1 MSKLYQNSLEGFL
14 YEGVGTGEIRFL
26 IEGTLNGLASWN
38 NQTKRWEW
46 DKYTGSA
53 WRHNQV
59 DDTGEWTSLPFSSSG
74 TLLGG
79 ARIKGV
85 AISPYTSGTGER
97 ELYILEHCT
106 DLRTTIQIGDQTE
119 KLNLKILSRQMR
131 EGFMYFEVDDVLL
144 PAGLQAAVD
153 VYFKYS
159 GSDYRGYTCYSGSGQ
174 DIILNVYPFVP
185 PVESEEYN
193 PITNNVISNVEGTTA
208 RLVES
213 FDLRNVLIGSEEDA
227 ETVYNGWYAPWNSIA
242 EPPQYSQSL
251 DEDSASTGSFPPGI
265 VSRPTGG
272 GVTANAG
279 GALGIY
285 QVLPTVYLEKATGW
299 ASIPDSFYTSIAN
312 GSGRWL
318 GTKNAEYHTYLGD
331 KLKFTAENIDECKK
345 DIQQNADK
353 GNYLVSQGSPF
364 ILQSEDTGSVSMDIT
379 GTIQGIALRNSSIK
393 GELEGE
399 IHGEISGY
407 VTGIKL
413 AKNEVTHYS
422 SSVKIPNLEIYTK
435 NKVGIQGKGTILN
448 NNWERTGLVVT
459 GSSMSLEG
467 MTSFAGQCRFV
478 DTTASNQEVK
488 VRFQTASGDLYSLG
502 TITGSGEIRYPGSQ
516 EQESSR
522 QNLSDS
528 NYFYFQNG
536 NIERLLVSEIL
547 SGNLRIIPT
556 EQVYISGTVGNV
568 SKGISLHKFTGTL
581 NLENNTI
588 QAVNFEYADE
598 DGVVLS
604 NVETAE
610 QSAVVFDSF
619 TADAISISPDFSGKA
634 GFVLTNGQ
642 IDVSTDG
649 TTYVSLIT
657 QDQQTGLGTGSE
669 ATGSLP
675 NGISRFMA
683 TSQIVATGS
692 LPLPSWGFTKVR
704 DTIVSEKSESSE
716 EFRRADLAEGTAIIS
731 GSFEDFTLQGTRK
744 SLRAFKFMKLL
755 GSKIPQSDTQQAVQM
770 LSELET
776 GLSYARAAK
785 QRGTVETSSMT
796 PRIVS
801 KAIMPQRVYDA
812 IVTASLYK
820 VPGVTG
826 SVWTGSLPDRDLDF
840 YGDDTGSINYF
851 ISESENTVNRLS
863 DFLSGS
869 KIDTYYREQSG
880 QYTYVYLDCTG
891 TNYLKADIR
900 DFSGS
905 YVKLVGTPGS
915 QGSGLLSG
923 SYRQIWG
930 RFGDGTIIREQ
941 STIPILGIRQDRINQ
956 ILQAEYPIGV
966 QKIRRTPGVS
976 GVIYGAFDFAGYVD
990 GGYEGNMVEGII
1002 EGDMSGLVSGIV
1014 ETGSIQG
1021 GPVQVTGVSR
1031 GSFTGT
1037 VTAGSLEGAMKNITV
1052 TGNNLTNNLLLE
1064 GQIEGVEE
1072 FPLEGLLTGSVNQVV
1087 LSGECRYTLTGSAFG
1102 GQELK
1107 VHIPEE
1113 GMMTGDVNIS
1123 GEDWEGETTASVVLD
1138 LTGDNIGIEG
1148 YFAGSLSGSL
1158 VFGTSGKLF
1167 LPERVSSDSPEFSTS
1182 ESILS
1187 GQFEL
1192 SGSIKVSTSEDSSF
1206 SGGISAIPVDQ
1217 SVSGTFDVTVGY
1229 STDINV
1235 NITGSLDEFRGHAL
1249 TRGLIN
1255 VKSGTQGNLVEG
1267 HDRPFF
1273 TLRTFSGSI
1282 FPEDTTVEAVQN
1294 MNISDMVIE
1303 SLGFTSGMSLVQ
1315 YSTGSFGKIKEHEY
1329 VKNTLTLPQIGDIVY
1344 SSREGRS
1351 RVVSS
1356 KLYCPD
1362 LNALLTIND
1371 RGTVISE
1378 DYLAQVQ

>member
-26 IEGTLNGLASWN
+26 VEGTLNGLVSWN

-46 DKYTGSA
+46 DNYTGSA
-53 WRHNQV
+53 WKHNQV

-85 AISPYTSGTGER
+85 AISPYTSGTGEK

-106 DLRTTIQIGDQTE
+106 DLKTTIQIGDQTE
-119 KLNLKILSRQMR
+119 KLNLKILSRQMQG
-131 EGFMYFEVDDVLL
+131 GFMYFEVDDALL
-144 PAGLQAAVD
+144 PASLQAAVD

-159 GSDYRGYTCYSGSGQ
+159 GSDYKGYTCYSGSGQ
-174 DIILNVYPFVP
+174 DIILNMYPFVP

-193 PITNNVISNVEGTTA
+193 PIINNVISNVEGTTA
-208 RLVES
+208 RLVEP

-227 ETVYNGWYAPWNSIA
+227 ETIYDGWYAPWTSSV
-242 EPPQYSQSL
+242 EYSQSL
-251 DEDSASTGSFPPGI
+251 DGSSSYGT
-265 VSRPTGG
+265 RPTLGG
-272 GVTANAG
+272 KIANAG

-285 QVLPTVYLEKATGW
+285 QVLPTVYLERATGW
-299 ASIPDSFYTSIAN
+299 AFIPDSFYTSIAN
-312 GSGRWL
+312 SSGRWL
-318 GTKNAEYHTYLGD
+318 GTKNAEYHIYLGD

-364 ILQSEDTGSVSMDIT
+364 ILQSEDTGSISMDIT
-379 GTIQGIALRNSSIK
+379 GTIQGVALRSSSIK

-407 VTGIKL
+407 VTDIKL
-413 AKNEVTHYS
+413 TKNEVTYYS
-422 SSVKIPNLEIYTK
+422 SSVEIPNLEIYTG

-448 NNWERTGLVVT
+448 NNWERTGLAVT
-459 GSSMSLEG
+459 GSSMSLED
-467 MTSFAGQCRFV
+467 MTSFAGQCQFT

-502 TITGSGEIRYPGSQ
+502 TITGSGEIRYTGSQ
-516 EQESSR
+516 EQESLI

-556 EQVYISGTVGNV
+556 EQVYVSGTVGNV

-581 NLENNTI
+581 NLENNAI
-588 QAVNFEYADE
+588 QAVNFEYTDE

-610 QSAVVFDSF
+610 QSAVIFDSF

-634 GFVLTNGQ
+634 GFTLTNGQ
-642 IDVSTDG
+642 INISTDG

-675 NGISRFMA
+675 NGISRFME
-683 TSQIVATGS
+683 TTRS
-692 LPLPSWGFTKVR
+692 LPSWSFTKVR
-704 DTIVSEKSESSE
+704 DTIVSEESGSSGS
-716 EFRRADLAEGTAIIS
+716 FRRADLAEGTAIIS

-744 SLRAFKFMKLL
+744 SLRAFKFMKLP
-755 GSKIPQSDTQQAVQM
+755 GSGIPQSETQQAIQI

-785 QRGTVETSSMT
+785 QRGIIETSSIT

-801 KAIMPQRVYDA
+801 EAIMPQRVYDA
-812 IVTASLYK
+812 IEVASEYI
-820 VPGVTG
+820 VSGTTEP
-826 SVWTGSLPDRDLDF
+826 VWIEELPDRGLNF
-840 YGDDTGSINYF
+840 YGDNSEAIDQF
-851 ISESENTVNRLS
+851 ISRSENAVDRLS
-863 DFLSGS
+863 SFLSGS

-880 QYTYVYLDCTG
+880 QYTYAYLDCIG
-891 TNYLKADIR
+891 TNYLKADIK
-900 DFSGS
+900 DFFGS
-905 YVKLVGTPGS
+905 YVELSGTSGS
-915 QGSGLLSG
+915 QSNGLLSG
-923 SYRQIWG
+923 SYQRIWG
-930 RFGDGTIIREQ
+930 RFGDGTITRE
-941 STIPILGIRQDRINQ
+941 RITVRLSQELPNTGSFFRFRN
-956 ILQAEYPIGV
+956 I
-966 QKIRRTPGVS
+966 PGVS

-990 GGYEGNMVEGII
+990 GGCEGNMVEGII

-1031 GSFTGT
+1031 GSFSGT

-1052 TGNNLTNNLLLE
+1052 TGNNLTNNLLFE

-1087 LSGECRYTLTGSAFG
+1087 LPGECRYTLTGSAFG

-1138 LTGDNIGIEG
+1138 LTGDSIGIEG

-1167 LPERVSSDSPEFSTS
+1167 LPERVPSDSPEFSVS

-1192 SGSIKVSTSEDSSF
+1192 SGSTKVTTSEDSSF
-1206 SGGISAIPVDQ
+1206 SGRISAIPVDQ

-1235 NITGSLDEFRGHAL
+1235 NITGSLDEFKGHAL

-1282 FPEDTTVEAVQN
+1282 FPEDTTIEAVQN

-1329 VKNTLTLPQIGDIVY
+1329 VKNTLTLPQIGDIIY